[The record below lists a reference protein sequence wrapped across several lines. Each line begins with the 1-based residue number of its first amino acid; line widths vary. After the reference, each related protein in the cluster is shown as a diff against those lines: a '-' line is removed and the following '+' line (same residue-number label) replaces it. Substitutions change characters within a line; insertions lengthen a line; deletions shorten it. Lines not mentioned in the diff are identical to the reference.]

1 MKKKTYALIQGVVGG
16 LATIAQ
22 AIVVFVNPPY
32 AVAIVAAIGI
42 VATAANE
49 VSALFVRDETLPEKK
64 A

>member
-1 MKKKTYALIQGVVGG
+1 MTKKTYALIQGVVGG

-22 AIVVFVNPPY
+22 AIVVFVNPLY

-49 VSALFVRDETLPEKK
+49 VCALFVRETLTDKK

>member
-22 AIVVFVNPPY
+22 AIVVFAAPPY

-42 VATAANE
+42 VATAVNE
-49 VSALFVRDETLPEKK
+49 VCALFVRETLTDQK